1 MAVVLTAIMFLFIA
15 CNRKQ
20 EADTIDAVEDRTSI
34 PRLDATQVTTV
45 ISDSGIT
52 RYRISTKEWLIYDK
66 AEEPY
71 WDFPSGII
79 LENFDTDLNVD
90 ASIESDY
97 AKFLENPQ
105 IWELT
110 GNVVAIN
117 LQGEM
122 FETEQL
128 FWDQKAERIYSDS
141 LITITRATS
150 IIWGLGFESN
160 QSMTNYTIRKPQG
173 IFPVKEET
181 NDSVP
186 AGNRQPIVTRSSN
199 GSPSGQESTA
209 NKPES
214 VSTSPTRQQLKQAT
228 VGRE

>member
-199 GSPSGQESTA
+199 GSPSGQEPTA
-209 NKPES
+209 NKPKS